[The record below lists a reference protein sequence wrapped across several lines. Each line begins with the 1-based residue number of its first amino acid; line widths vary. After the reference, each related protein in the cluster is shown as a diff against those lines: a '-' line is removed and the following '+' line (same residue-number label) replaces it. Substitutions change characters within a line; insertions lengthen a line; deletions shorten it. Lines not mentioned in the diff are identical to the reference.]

1 MKTTEINELNLTDVD
16 KEALEITHQS
26 LVLIRNIAR
35 SNPDGKGLDLQQ
47 TKAILELSDACH
59 ELPKMIGDFHNP
71 MRKPFIDKT
80 KFAIALYSSINRA
93 EQKPI
98 NNSIKDLYLIIA
110 ALIVSMIL
118 GVILQLKIA
127 STWEV
132 WHIVVFWIFWLAI
145 SFGTCVSLVFNS
157 RK

>member
-1 MKTTEINELNLTDVD
+1 MNKENNLTSSD
-16 KEALEITHQS
+16 KELLELSYQS

-35 SNPDGKGLDLQQ
+35 SNSDGKGLDFQQ

-59 ELPKMIGDFHNP
+59 ELPKMIGDIHNP
-71 MRKPFIDKT
+71 MRKAFIDKT

-98 NNSIKDLYLIIA
+98 NTSIKDLYLIIA
-110 ALIVSMIL
+110 AFIVSMIL
-118 GVILQLKIA
+118 GIILQLKIA

-132 WHIVVFWIFWLAI
+132 WHIVVFWIFWLTI